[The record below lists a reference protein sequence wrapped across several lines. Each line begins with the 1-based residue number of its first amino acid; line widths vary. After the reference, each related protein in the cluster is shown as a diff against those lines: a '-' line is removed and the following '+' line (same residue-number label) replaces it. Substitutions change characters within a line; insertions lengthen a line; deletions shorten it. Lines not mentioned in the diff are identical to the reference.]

1 MGKITHGKTRTR
13 LYKIWLGIKTRCYN
27 SKDESFKW
35 YGNLGVTMCDEWRTN
50 FESFY
55 DWSMSHGYSENLT
68 IDRISSTGNY
78 EPNNCRWVTWKEQE
92 NNRCNNHRIEFNG
105 EVHTLTEWSEILGIS
120 VKTLSRRIVDKKWP
134 IARALTEPLHNEK
147 SHQKNRQPT

>member
-27 SKDESFKW
+27 SKTEGFKW

-68 IDRISSTGNY
+68 IDRINSTGNY

-92 NNRCNNHRIEFNG
+92 NNRCNNHRIDFNG